1 MTKKHFEKMAKLIK
15 NNTSIYVDRKN
26 NITENQIEYNDFIN
40 DLIEYFEQEN
50 INFNKDKFIKA
61 LGNLSLLNKDNIET
75 NNIIIDDIQNKWE
88 PFLL

>member
-1 MTKKHFEKMAKLIK
+1 MAKLIK

-88 PFLL
+88 PF

>member
-88 PFLL
+88 LL

>member
-50 INFNKDKFIKA
+50 INFDKDKFIKA
-61 LGNLSLLNKDNIET
+61 LGNISLLNKT
-75 NNIIIDDIQNKWE
+75 NGIYNCQNIINDIENKWE
-88 PFLL
+88 PF

>member
-50 INFNKDKFIKA
+50 INKQLISSKI
-61 LGNLSLLNKDNIET
+61 
-75 NNIIIDDIQNKWE
+75 
-88 PFLL
+88 

>member
-88 PFLL
+88 PF

>member
-26 NITENQIEYNDFIN
+26 NITENQIEYNGFIN

-88 PFLL
+88 PF

>member
-61 LGNLSLLNKDNIET
+61 LGNLFLINKDNIEK
-75 NNIIIDDIQNKWE
+75 NNSIIKDIQNKWQ
-88 PFLL
+88 PF